1 MERSQR
7 QRWVRACCSTGR
19 WGVRRYAPSLPP
31 ASYRHAT
38 TAAPRTTEDFW
49 VLVNLSV
56 DSEQIV
62 LLGALCRLLYVVVP
76 YKLRYLSWPFSPTV
90 LVYYSVLINGQ
101 SQRVSTASPSAFLS
115 VLLLFHRKKTRQIVS
130 SEKFL
135 KKSYK

>member
-1 MERSQR
+1 M
-7 QRWVRACCSTGR
+7 
-19 WGVRRYAPSLPP
+19 
-31 ASYRHAT
+31 
-38 TAAPRTTEDFW
+38 
-49 VLVNLSV
+49 
-56 DSEQIV
+56 
-62 LLGALCRLLYVVVP
+62 LLGALYRLLYVVVP

-135 KKSYK
+135 KKKLQVKSKSINGFGKNYKS